1 MATHYD
7 EQHHL
12 VISGVDARG
21 GVTGHNVRYVLAAS
35 MSGVILAFTAIAI
48 YFGFDRLHQS
58 FSAALARHPS
68 EVLQSLAPYAAIIF
82 LGACIGAALLG
93 IWSLIAGRS
102 EDDSEGF
109 MRARV
114 VTQFALI
121 CIIMAMLY
129 VSTT

>member
-1 MATHYD
+1 MAAHYD

-21 GVTGHNVRYVLAAS
+21 GVTGHNERNVLAAS

-48 YFGFDRLHQS
+48 YFGFDRLQQS

-68 EVLQSLAPYAAIIF
+68 EIIQGLAPHAAIIF
-82 LGACIGAALLG
+82 LSACVGAGLLG

-102 EDDSEGF
+102 EDDSESF
-109 MRARV
+109 MRARI

-129 VSTT
+129 ISNV